1 MAVGQLDRLGLK
13 HRHRRQASSHILIQ
27 AKPQNGALKNQC
39 PFSGISYT
47 DISLVPPF
55 KTIIRNY
62 IRNYGAEIATCDP
75 SDTVQ

>member
-1 MAVGQLDRLGLK
+1 MIVGAGQLAGFYPHAPL
-13 HRHRRQASSHILIQ
+13 
-27 AKPQNGALKNQC
+27 NGALKNSC

-47 DISLVPPF
+47 QNSLVLPF
-55 KTIIRNY
+55 KTIIRND

>member
-1 MAVGQLDRLGLK
+1 MNSLI
-13 HRHRRQASSHILIQ
+13 HRHRRQASSHIIDLR
-27 AKPQNGALKNQC
+27 QNQIGALFFAR

-47 DISLVPPF
+47 QLSLVPPF
-55 KTIIRNY
+55 KTTIRNY